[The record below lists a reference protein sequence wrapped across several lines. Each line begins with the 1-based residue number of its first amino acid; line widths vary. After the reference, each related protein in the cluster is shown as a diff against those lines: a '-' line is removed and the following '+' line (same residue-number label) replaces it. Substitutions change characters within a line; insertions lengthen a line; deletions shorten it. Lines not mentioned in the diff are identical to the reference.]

1 MGRKLALIYG
11 GQSGEHEVSVLSAAS
26 VMAALDRSKFE
37 VLPIGITRNGQWIP
51 GLSPQLLAES
61 KDLQVKPVGDKGAD
75 IDYAI
80 VNNPAGVL
88 LGRLKEEVDL
98 VFPLLHGPMG
108 EDGSIQG
115 LLELAGIPYIGG
127 GILASAVGMDKAL
140 MKKVFQMDGL
150 PVGDYLVY
158 LRREWRESPQEIIVE
173 IEGKL
178 GYPCFVKPANMG
190 SSVGI
195 SKARCREE
203 LRSAMEKAAMY
214 DRKLVVEAFLE
225 GREIE
230 CSVLGNDRPKAS
242 LPGEIVSCADFY
254 DYEAKYL
261 LNQSKLMIPAPLSP
275 EKTKEIQNLAIKA
288 FKVIDCSGLA
298 RVDFFVLNRDERVV
312 VNEINTMPGFT
323 QISMFAKMWDAMG
336 ISYQKLIEELVD
348 LALER
353 YAEKKEIK
361 KTWE

>member
-26 VMAALDRSKFE
+26 VMEAIDRSQFE
-37 VLPIGITRNGQWIP
+37 VLPIGITRDGQWIP
-51 GLSPQLLAES
+51 GLSPQVLVQS
-61 KDLQVKPVGDKGAD
+61 KDLQVKPVDETAN

-80 VNNPAGVL
+80 VGNPAGFL
-88 LGRLKEEVDL
+88 LGRLKAEVDL

-115 LLELAGIPYIGG
+115 LLELAGVPYIGG

-140 MKKVFQMDGL
+140 MKKVFCMDGL

-158 LRREWRESPQEIIVE
+158 LRREWWESPQEITGE
-173 IEGKL
+173 IEERL

-195 SKARCREE
+195 SKAHNREE
-203 LRSAMEKAAMY
+203 LQTAIEKAAAY
-214 DRKLVVEAFLE
+214 DRKLVIEAFLE
-225 GREIE
+225 GREVE
-230 CSVLGNDRPKAS
+230 CSVLGNDQPKAS
-242 LPGEIVSCADFY
+242 VPGEIVSCADFY

-261 LNQSKLMIPAPLSP
+261 LNQSKLVIPAPLSP
-275 EKTKEIQNLAIKA
+275 EKTKEVQKLAIKA
-288 FKVIDCSGLA
+288 FKAIDCAGLA

-312 VNEINTMPGFT
+312 VNEINTIPGFT
-323 QISMFAKMWDAMG
+323 QISMFAKMWEATG
-336 ISYQKLIEELVD
+336 ISYRRLIEELVD

-353 YAEKKEIK
+353 HEEKKEIK
-361 KTWE
+361 KTWS

>member
-37 VLPIGITRNGQWIP
+37 VLPIGITRDGQWIP
-51 GLSPQLLAES
+51 GLSPQSLVQS
-61 KDLQVKPVGDKGAD
+61 KDLQVKPIGEQEAE
-75 IDYAI
+75 IDYGI
-80 VNNPAGVL
+80 VSNPAGVL
-88 LGRLKEEVDL
+88 LGRLKAEVDL

-140 MKKVFQMDGL
+140 MKKVFQMEGL

-158 LRREWRESPQEIIVE
+158 LRWEWREAPREIVAE
-173 IEGKL
+173 IEEKL

-203 LRSAMEKAAMY
+203 LQSAMEKAAMY
-214 DRKLVVEAFLE
+214 DRKLVIEAFLE

-242 LPGEIVSCADFY
+242 LPGEIVSSADFY

-261 LNQSKLMIPAPLSP
+261 LNQSKLLIPAPLSP
-275 EKTKEIQNLAIKA
+275 EKTKEIQDLAIKA
-288 FKVIDCSGLA
+288 FKAIDCSGLA

-323 QISMFAKMWDAMG
+323 QISMFAKMWEATG
-336 ISYQKLIEELVD
+336 ISYQRLLEELVD

-361 KTWE
+361 KTWN